1 MKRFF
6 TTMLLCCLMVTFL
19 YAQSTVI
26 TFTGRDSIN
35 HHIPLSRVVVNNLT
49 KGWQETL
56 LWPDTVL
63 MMSATGIGEV
73 ETQNFASLRL
83 SQNNPNPF
91 DGTTFVN
98 LQVAEP
104 GDVTI
109 EITDITGRIVE
120 TLCATSLQPGIHE
133 IRVTLSSAGIYFLTA
148 RQNGRTA
155 SVKMV
160 NRGNGGGNVITI
172 VGIVETLRATSLP
185 QPKTAHRGA
194 TDNPFDLGDQ
204 MEFVG
209 YSIINGEELESRH
222 VIQELYVSQTI
233 IFSFTYAKSCPNI
246 PTVTDRDGNVYN
258 TVQIG
263 DQCWMRENLRTTKYA
278 DGASIPAGSTWSNT
292 DPYYYDYSSSNI
304 PLEERGYL
312 YNWPAAMHQ
321 STGVYYPGSQGICPT
336 GWHIPSGAEWAQL
349 TNYLSSQEEYI
360 CGNDSNQIAKA
371 MVSTSWWGYFG
382 FEWECAPG
390 NQNVYANNA
399 SGFGAVPAGY
409 WCNGFYCTNRHA
421 YFWTSRVNYNNYV
434 YGCYLQWNTLTVK
447 TDYDATKYYGYS
459 VRCLHD

>member
-1 MKRFF
+1 MRKIFIALTF
-6 TTMLLCCLMVTFL
+6 CTLTVALLD
-19 YAQSTVI
+19 AQSTVI

-35 HHIPLSRVVVNNLT
+35 HHVPLSRVVVTNIT

-56 LWPDTVL
+56 FWPDTVL
-63 MMSATGIGEV
+63 LMSATGV
-73 ETQNFASLRL
+73 DDYMQQNGLIL

-91 DGTTFVN
+91 DGCTFVN
-98 LQVAEP
+98 LQVSEI
-104 GDVTI
+104 GDVDLLVA
-109 EITDITGRIVE
+109 DITGRVV
-120 TLCATSLQPGIHE
+120 ASNHFSPQQPGSYE
-133 IRVTLSSAGIYFLTA
+133 IRITLSSVGVYFLMA

-160 NRGNGGGNVITI
+160 NCGNGGANVVAIFDI
-172 VGIVETLRATSLP
+172 VGTNNDSPLLQHKNAY
-185 QPKTAHRGA
+185 RGT
-194 TDNPFDLGDQ
+194 TDNLFDLGDL

-209 YSIINGEELESRH
+209 YAVINGEELESRL
-222 VIQELYVSQTI
+222 VMQELYVSQTI
-233 IFSFTYAKSCPNI
+233 TFSFTYAKPCPNI

-278 DGASIPAGSTWSNT
+278 NGASIPAGSTWSNT

-321 STGVYYPGSQGICPT
+321 STGIYNPGSQGICPT
-336 GWHIPSGAEWAQL
+336 GWHIPSGVEWAQL

-371 MVSTSWWGYFG
+371 MASTSWWGYFG

-390 NQNVYANNA
+390 NQSVYANNT

-409 WCNGFYCTNRHA
+409 WCNGFYHTNRHA

-434 YGCYLQWNTLTVK
+434 YGCYLQLNTLTVK